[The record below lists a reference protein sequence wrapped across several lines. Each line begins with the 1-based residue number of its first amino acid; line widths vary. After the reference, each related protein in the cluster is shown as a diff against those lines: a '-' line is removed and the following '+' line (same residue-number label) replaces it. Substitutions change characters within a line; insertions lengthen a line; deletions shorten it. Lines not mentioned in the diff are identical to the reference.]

1 MYKGGVEA
9 NKTDGG
15 RKISLLTHKWI
26 KYKGHGSW
34 LGYNMERQQ
43 ELQVN
48 MTNIAKMKKTAQK
61 GAMANVKHRHGG
73 KKQLQSSDVFV
84 KYKHNLVGVK
94 EQLN

>member
-15 RKISLLTHKWI
+15 RKKSLLTHKWI

-48 MTNIAKMKKTAQK
+48 MTNIAKMKKNGSERSNGECETQAW
-61 GAMANVKHRHGG
+61 G
-73 KKQLQSSDVFV
+73 KKTIA
-84 KYKHNLVGVK
+84 K
-94 EQLN
+94 